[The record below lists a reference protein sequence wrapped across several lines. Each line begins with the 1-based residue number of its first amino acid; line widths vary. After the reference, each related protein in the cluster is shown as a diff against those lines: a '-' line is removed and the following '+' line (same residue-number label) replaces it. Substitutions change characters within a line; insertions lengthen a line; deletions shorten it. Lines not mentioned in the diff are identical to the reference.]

1 MSGAIEIPASLD
13 GERVDRAVAL
23 VSGQSR
29 AEVAGLIARGGV
41 RIGGEVVT
49 SRHRRV
55 QKGELLELDLVAAPS
70 EPVPVD
76 VAGVI
81 AYDVVLEDE
90 SVVVVDKPAGL
101 VVHPGAGHVGDT
113 LVSGLLA
120 RYPDLAAAARA
131 GAGDPERPGIVHRL
145 DKDTSGL
152 LVVARTPEAYEALV
166 AQLADRSMGRTYLA
180 LVLGNVVAD
189 EGTVDA
195 PIGRSARQPT
205 RMTVSTTG
213 KPARSHYRV
222 LRRFS
227 EPVPTT
233 LLEVVLET
241 GRTHQIRV
249 HLAAIGHPVAGD
261 TRYGGTARP
270 LRLERPF
277 LHAARLRFTHP
288 VHGGEVALDSALP
301 PDLATVLER
310 LS

>member
-1 MSGAIEIPASLD
+1 MSEAIEIPGTLS
-13 GERVDRAVAL
+13 GERVDRAIAL
-23 VSGQSR
+23 LSGQSR
-29 AEVAGLIARGGV
+29 GEVAGLIARGGV
-41 RIGGEVVT
+41 RIGGEVVS

-55 QKGELLELDLVAAPS
+55 HAGELLEVDLVATPD

-81 AYDVVLEDE
+81 AFDVVLEDE

-101 VVHPGAGHVGDT
+101 VVHPGAGHAGDT

-152 LVVARTPEAYEALV
+152 LVIARTPQAYDALV

-180 LVLGNVVAD
+180 LALGHVVAD
-189 EGTVDA
+189 EGTIDA

-213 KPARSHYRV
+213 KAARSHYRV
-222 LRRFS
+222 LRRFDR
-227 EPVPTT
+227 PVPTT

-261 TRYGGTARP
+261 TRYGGRARE
-270 LRLERPF
+270 LGLERPF
-277 LHAARLRFTHP
+277 LHAERLRFTHP
-288 VHGGEVALDSALP
+288 SHGGVVELASGLP
-301 PDLATVLER
+301 ADLAGVLAQ